1 MILLS
6 VSEKLKLRKD
16 FQYEDTNKK
25 NYLKE
30 KRKVKRTF
38 YQAKPGEDRNKFGDV
53 IRKEDQKKCD
63 ALKNYKKDNQNN
75 QEIIGEQYVEND
87 DCVLFIDEDKK
98 ITGNSYQEKLSNT
111 EFSWDRNSL
120 SQTDT
125 VSSVSHLKEPYM
137 TGESISKM
145 KSSKAAGPPG

>member
-1 MILLS
+1 MMLIS

-16 FQYEDTNKK
+16 FQHEYTNKK

-30 KRKVKRTF
+30 KRKAKRTF
-38 YQAKPGEDRNKFGDV
+38 YQAKSGEDRNKFGDV
-53 IRKEDQKKCD
+53 IRKKDHKKCNV
-63 ALKNYKKDNQNN
+63 LKNYKKDNQNN
-75 QEIIGEQYVEND
+75 QIIGEQCVEND
-87 DCVLFIDEDKK
+87 DCVLSFIDEDKK
-98 ITGNSYQEKLSNT
+98 ITWNSYQEKLSNT

-120 SQTDT
+120 SQTDA

-137 TGESISKM
+137 ARESIIKM